1 VTSSEN
7 AAFVMK
13 PGPTHGMTKA
23 LLACGAMA
31 GPLYVI
37 VGLFQILNREGFDMR
52 RHALSLLSNGNLGW
66 IQIANFILSGLLV
79 LAGAMGIRRAVYP
92 GRASTWGPI
101 LLAIYGLGLID
112 AGIFVADPALGFPP
126 GTADQTPSVSVQG
139 VLHFVSGAIGFF
151 AFVGACF
158 VFTRRFSGLRQ
169 YGWALFSATTGILFL
184 AAFFGIASGSG
195 SASVVIA
202 FYLAVLLAWSWIT
215 AIFLYLM
222 FHRFR
227 SEGNV
232 GGVGNSSRSSTA
244 ESGVGT

>member
-1 VTSSEN
+1 VTSSAN
-7 AAFVMK
+7 VAFVMA
-13 PGPTHGMTKA
+13 PGRTHGMTKV
-23 LLACGAMA
+23 LLACGAIA
-31 GPLYVI
+31 GPIYVI
-37 VGLFQILNREGFDMR
+37 VGLLQILFREGFDVR

-66 IQIANFILSGLLV
+66 IQIANFILSGVLV
-79 LAGAMGIRRAVYP
+79 LAGAVGIRRAIYP
-92 GRASTWGPI
+92 GRASTWGTI
-101 LLAIYGLGLID
+101 LLAIYGLGLVG

-126 GTADQTPSVSVQG
+126 DATDQAPSVSVQG
-139 VLHFVSGAIGFF
+139 VLHFVSGAMGFF
-151 AFVGACF
+151 AFVGACL

-169 YGWALFSATTGILFL
+169 YGWALFSLATGILFC

-195 SASVVIA
+195 SALVVIA

-222 FHRFR
+222 FHHFR

-232 GGVGNSSRSSTA
+232 GGIGNPSWAPMT